1 MTPEHEDTPEAT
13 ETRPRAIPTLAAVSM
28 GLAFFGVQSAE
39 GGLGLV
45 RSAQLP
51 PPNDLNSAIAH
62 AVWRTTQDHRAL
74 SAATDVGHLLMY
86 LLLFVASSRVF
97 FRPRGGGWL
106 WRQAL
111 LGSVLMGAA
120 GAVVDHVLRP
130 GRVAA
135 LRAILANPAT
145 RFTLPAGAQGTPLD
159 YGSMALTVSL
169 VGSWVTVAL
178 FAATF
183 VYATRE
189 RTRAWLDA

>member
-1 MTPEHEDTPEAT
+1 MTPDHEDTPEAT

-28 GLAFFGVQSAE
+28 GLSFFGVQSAE

-45 RSAQLP
+45 RAPQIA
-51 PPNDLNSAIAH
+51 PPNDLNAAILH
-62 AVWRTTQDHRAL
+62 AIWRTTQDHRAL
-74 SAATDVGHLLMY
+74 CAATEVGHLLMY
-86 LLLFVASSRVF
+86 LLLFVASSRVL

-111 LGSVLMGAA
+111 LGSVLVGAA
-120 GAVVDHVLRP
+120 GTVVEQVLRP

-145 RFTLPAGAQGTPLD
+145 RFAPPAGWQGTSLD
-159 YGSMALTVSL
+159 YGTTALTFTTI
-169 VGSWVTVAL
+169 GSWVTVGL
-178 FAATF
+178 FAATL

-189 RTRAWLDA
+189 RTRAWIDA